1 MPWSHR
7 LFVASSVIEREGGI
21 GRPFLCDI
29 FEKVTLHSL
38 KATPHKI
45 AIFANKIIYTIVESE
60 ASHSTDFESRAFG
73 FICHRR
79 RWYGS
84 NIDCPLSY
92 QHIATYGGP
101 ILLSIRRRRCRCQV
115 LPHHRTTS
123 SSPQLHIDIYVHLG
137 RHHRHRQ
144 SNCDWEII

>member
-45 AIFANKIIYTIVESE
+45 AIFANKIIYTIDESE
-60 ASHSTDFESRAFG
+60 AFHSTDSR
-73 FICHRR
+73 
-79 RWYGS
+79 
-84 NIDCPLSY
+84 
-92 QHIATYGGP
+92 
-101 ILLSIRRRRCRCQV
+101 V
-115 LPHHRTTS
+115 
-123 SSPQLHIDIYVHLG
+123 
-137 RHHRHRQ
+137 
-144 SNCDWEII
+144 E